1 MYEQSFQHSA
11 WYKAIP
17 LSERITSLNT
27 VQGETAKT
35 KINTDLAQRRMQ
47 KWKLQSPFTNNSCFT
62 QRLAINGITEDQL
75 LSLLGEP
82 IEEVKNRLP
91 DLPDWLKQLAQ
102 AFFHPTH
109 SQAEVILAPEK
120 LGEQKEAGF
129 LYIIEPLLSQEIDRL
144 NKGIQKIAQAN
155 SHLPF
160 DSSTVVKLLFANFQV
175 ELLDILSRTLVLE
188 LNVTR
193 LQGLLQGD
201 TPQERFQSFLQR
213 LRQHEIAINLL
224 QEYPVLARQLV
235 ISINH
240 WVNFSLEFLQHLCH
254 DWDAICTTFSPET
267 DPGILVYVD
276 SNIGDTHRGGRAVLI
291 AKFSSG
297 FRVVYKPRAL
307 SVDVHFQQLLEWL
320 NQRGNHPPFRTLK
333 ILNRDTYGWVEF
345 IESHSCTT
353 SEEVE
358 RFYERQGSYLA
369 VLYAMEATDFH
380 MENIIAAGEHP
391 ILVDL
396 ESLFHSR
403 IEANY
408 LNKKSEHFVVKTAN
422 YSVLGVGILPQRLWE
437 NNDSKGVEL
446 SGLGGEE
453 GQLTPS
459 RIQYLTGIGTD
470 EMRVERKQ
478 MPMLGSQNRPTL
490 NCAQVNVLNYKDA
503 IIAGFTSMYQ
513 LLIKHRD
520 NLLSEKSPLF
530 FFHED
535 EVRFIPRF
543 TEEYSLL
550 LDESYHPNLLQNAL
564 DRDRFFDLLWL
575 GIEEQPH
582 LAKIIY
588 AEHDDLW
595 QGDIPKFT
603 TRPNSRDLWTSSN
616 KKITDFFDQTGMNL
630 VRHRIQ
636 QLNDTDLRQQL
647 WFIRASLT
655 TFVIQ
660 KEELRWQGW
669 PIHHLPEPK
678 NNASREQLLA
688 AAKAA
693 GDRLEEIALQED
705 NNISWIGLNFD
716 DEKNHW
722 TLSPLGVKLYSG
734 MPGISLFLAYLG
746 AITQQKHYTKLAK
759 VTLEKLRHQVNDSR
773 SSLTS
778 IGGFT
783 GWGGIIYT
791 LTNLGVLWNESLLL
805 LEAESIV
812 SRLPDLI
819 SQDKY
824 FDIIGGVAGCLA
836 SLIGLYRC
844 RPSQRTLAA
853 AIQCGEHLIT
863 HAQPMKKGVGW
874 IPGVKS
880 LSEKPL
886 PGFSHGASGIALELL
901 ELASLTGEKRFHT
914 TALAAIEYERS
925 LFCPQYGTWCDI
937 SDFSDLLLADKYPSM
952 TAWCHG
958 APGVGLARL
967 NCLPYL
973 DNAKIRDEIDIALK
987 STLEHGFGFNHS
999 LCHGDLGNLELLL
1012 QASLVLKDP
1021 QWKNQVD
1028 RYATIILSSID
1039 RHGWLC
1045 GVPLEV
1051 EVPGLMTGLA
1061 GIGYELLR
1069 LAEPELI
1076 PSVLVLEPPRLSNTL
1091 EKTQEIFSHKSA
1103 FEMV

>member
-1 MYEQSFQHSA
+1 MYEQSFQHSE
-11 WYKAIP
+11 WYKAVP

-27 VQGETAKT
+27 AQEETAKIE
-35 KINTDLAQRRMQ
+35 INTDLAQQ
-47 KWKLQSPFTNNSCFT
+47 WLKKWKSQSPFTNNSCFA
-62 QRLAINGITEDQL
+62 QRLAMDGITENEFLD
-75 LSLLGEP
+75 LLGEP

-91 DLPDWLKQLAQ
+91 DLPDWLEQLTQ
-102 AFFHPTH
+102 AFFHPIH

-120 LGEQKEAGF
+120 LEEQPEAGF
-129 LYIIEPLLSQEIDRL
+129 LYVIEPLLSQEIDRL
-144 NKGIQKIAQAN
+144 NQGIQKIAPAN
-155 SHLPF
+155 CNLPV
-160 DSSTVVKLLFANFQV
+160 DPSTVVKLLFANFQMQLV
-175 ELLDILSRTLVLE
+175 DILSRTMVLE
-188 LNVTR
+188 LNVAR

-201 TPQERFQSFLQR
+201 TPQDRFQSFLQR
-213 LRQHEIAINLL
+213 LRQREIAINLL

-240 WVNFSLEFLQHLCH
+240 WVNFSLEFLQHLCN
-254 DWDAICTTFSPET
+254 DWHAICATFSPET
-267 DPGILVYVD
+267 DSGILVNVN
-276 SNIGDTHRGGRAVLI
+276 SGIGDTHQGGRAVLI

-297 FRVVYKPRAL
+297 FQIVYKPRAL
-307 SVDVHFQQLLEWL
+307 AVDVHFQQLLEWL
-320 NQRGNHPPFRTLK
+320 NQRGHHPPFRTLK
-333 ILNRDTYGWVEF
+333 ILNRDRYGWAEFVEA
-345 IESHSCTT
+345 SGCNT
-353 SEEVE
+353 SEEVQH
-358 RFYERQGSYLA
+358 FYQRQGAYLA
-369 VLYAMEATDFH
+369 LLYALEATDFH

-408 LNKKSEHFVVKTAN
+408 LNKKSEHLAVKTAS

-437 NNDSKGVEL
+437 NNESKGVEL

-459 RIQYLTGIGTD
+459 RVQYFTEIGTD

-478 MPMLGSQNRPTL
+478 MPMLGSLNRPTL
-490 NCAQVNVLNYKDA
+490 NREQVNILDYINE
-503 IIAGFTSMYQ
+503 IITGFTSMYQ
-513 LLIKHRD
+513 LLIQHRD
-520 NLLSEKSPLF
+520 DLLSETSPIVSF
-530 FFHED
+530 DKD

-550 LDESYHPNLLQNAL
+550 LDESYHPNLLRNSL

-575 GIEEQPH
+575 QIEHSPH
-582 LAKIIY
+582 LAKIIR
-588 AEHDDLW
+588 AECEDLW

-616 KKITDFFDQTGMNL
+616 KKITDFFDETGINL
-630 VRHRIQ
+630 VRHRLQ
-636 QLNDTDLRQQL
+636 NLNDADLRQQL

-655 TFVIQ
+655 TFIVQ
-660 KEELRWQGW
+660 KEESQWQGW
-669 PIHHLPEPK
+669 PTHYLPEPK
-678 NNASREQLLA
+678 KDASREQLLA
-688 AAKAA
+688 AAQAV
-693 GDRLEEIALQED
+693 GDRLVELALQEQND
-705 NNISWIGLNFD
+705 VFWIGLSFD
-716 DEKNHW
+716 EQKNHW
-722 TLSPLGVKLYSG
+722 NLSPLGIKLYSG

-746 AITQQKHYTKLAK
+746 AITQQKHYTELAK
-759 VTLEKLRHQVNDSR
+759 VTLAKLRYQVNDSK

-778 IGGFT
+778 VGGFI

-791 LTNLGVLWNESLLL
+791 LTNLGVLWNEPSLL

-812 SRLPDLI
+812 SLLPDLI
-819 SQDKY
+819 SQDQY

-836 SLIGLYRC
+836 SLISLYRC
-844 RPSQRTLAA
+844 RPSQGTLAA
-853 AIQCGEHLIT
+853 AIQCGEHLIA
-863 HAQPMKKGVGW
+863 HAQPMEKGVGW

-886 PGFSHGASGIALELL
+886 PGFSHGSAGIALELL
-901 ELASLTGEKRFHT
+901 ELAALTGEERFRT

-937 SDFSDLLLADKYPSM
+937 SDFSDVLLAGRYPSM

-958 APGVGLARL
+958 APGVGLGRL
-967 NCLPYL
+967 KCLPYL
-973 DNAKIRDEIDIALK
+973 DSAEIRSEIDIALN
-987 STLEHGFGFNHS
+987 STIEHGFGLNHS

-1021 QWKNQVD
+1021 QWKNQLD
-1028 RYATIILSSID
+1028 RYAAMILSSIEQY
-1039 RHGWLC
+1039 GWLC

-1069 LAEPELI
+1069 LAEPERI
-1076 PSVLVLEPPRLSNTL
+1076 PSVLVLEPPKLSNTL
-1091 EKTQEIFSHKSA
+1091 KKTQEISSQKSA
-1103 FEMV
+1103 WEMI